1 MSRVAGYEND
11 QEEIQREAAVSGLVT
26 YLFGHTRSNTIR
38 KEDFLKFQRDLIN
51 DLLWLEFSSY
61 LYQNQNIL
69 GSISE
74 EDFCE
79 HLLSNANLTKKKK
92 ATMVK

>member
-69 GSISE
+69 GTISE
-74 EDFCE
+74 EDFCA